1 MRLLAAIILL
11 LSAVVLAACSG
22 ENGDEAYREAAEQA
36 VGDAVLT
43 LDDLPGDW
51 TPSAL
56 GGVYT
61 DLALTGDCALL
72 NSRGAGFPGE
82 VASADSEPLSGPAD
96 QELVSTVSAFTST
109 ETAQG
114 AVRLA
119 NDLVLQCTDQVA
131 EALKEAIRRAAAEM
145 NLDQL
150 LRDIDA
156 SVEPA
161 AFTNLGDETAAYG
174 LEADFSAMVVNFQVN
189 GHIIVIR
196 AGSLTGVLL
205 YAVLG
210 DLDAREEE
218 RVAAALATNL
228 GEAEESLSNE

>member
-1 MRLLAAIILL
+1 MRLLAAIFLL
-11 LSAVVLAACSG
+11 LPAVVLAACSG

-36 VGDAVLT
+36 VPDAVLT
-43 LDDLPGDW
+43 VDDLPEGW

-72 NSRGAGFPGE
+72 NGRGAGFPGE
-82 VASADSEPLSGPAD
+82 IASADSEPLSGPAD

-109 ETAQG
+109 ETAQE

-131 EALKEAIRRAAAEM
+131 EALKEAIRRAAADQ

-156 SVEPA
+156 LVEPG
-161 AFTNLGDETAAYG
+161 AFANFGDETAAYR
-174 LEADFSAMVVNFQVN
+174 LRADFSAFVVSFQVN

-196 AGSLTGVLL
+196 EGVLTGVLL
-205 YAVLG
+205 FAVLG
-210 DLDAREEE
+210 ELNAEEE
-218 RVAAALATNL
+218 EGVAAALAAKL
-228 GEAEESLSNE
+228 VEAEDSLSNE

>member
-1 MRLLAAIILL
+1 MRLIVPVLL
-11 LSAVVLAACSG
+11 LLLLVAVLTACG
-22 ENGDEAYREAAEQA
+22 GKNGDEAYREAAEQA

-114 AVRLA
+114 A
-119 NDLVLQCTDQVA
+119 
-131 EALKEAIRRAAAEM
+131 
-145 NLDQL
+145 
-150 LRDIDA
+150 
-156 SVEPA
+156 
-161 AFTNLGDETAAYG
+161 
-174 LEADFSAMVVNFQVN
+174 
-189 GHIIVIR
+189 
-196 AGSLTGVLL
+196 
-205 YAVLG
+205 
-210 DLDAREEE
+210 
-218 RVAAALATNL
+218 
-228 GEAEESLSNE
+228 